1 VDLAAEI
8 REPGHPMDM
17 MYFRKYLLLNICS
30 SILKKLGFSLDKNN
44 AFQPLVGHKN
54 KLYVVMHVEEET
66 SLRWESYSMFK
77 NSKNSV
83 ITADIGNITGNSRS
97 YTGAINKY
105 ARLVR

>member
-1 VDLAAEI
+1 
-8 REPGHPMDM
+8 
-17 MYFRKYLLLNICS
+17 
-30 SILKKLGFSLDKNN
+30 
-44 AFQPLVGHKN
+44 
-54 KLYVVMHVEEET
+54 MHVEEET